1 MNGKLRQSKNASLAE
16 KLELYIL
23 CDFKDTLREKGGGEG
38 DIIQILEKQCKST
51 NQVGLAKL
59 EEFRYIFMTSL
70 SRQNQQV
77 ALQFFN
83 PDQLFKKY
91 FPKSFASF
99 SGEERIGFRGMRN
112 FFNNTYRL

>member
-1 MNGKLRQSKNASLAE
+1 
-16 KLELYIL
+16 
-23 CDFKDTLREKGGGEG
+23 
-38 DIIQILEKQCKST
+38 
-51 NQVGLAKL
+51 
-59 EEFRYIFMTSL
+59 MTSL